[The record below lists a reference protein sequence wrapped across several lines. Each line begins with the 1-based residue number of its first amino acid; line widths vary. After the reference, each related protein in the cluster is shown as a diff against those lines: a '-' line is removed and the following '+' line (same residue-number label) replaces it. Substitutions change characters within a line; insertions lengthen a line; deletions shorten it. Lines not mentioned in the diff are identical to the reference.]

1 MVTGKFSLKPSRI
14 EGRNRSTHPFTRHLN
29 PSMSANVSHRVS
41 GAQKHWVGGAP
52 LPMEVNGWTEKVH
65 GRSTP
70 DLGGGLDMTES
81 TDAEEARILLI
92 EKVRNLAYLRADT
105 EEFTL
110 ASGRTSRHF
119 FDTKPV
125 MCDPESAHL
134 LGVLIH
140 DVIANIE
147 GGVDV
152 VGGLEL
158 GAVPLTGIVIA
169 KAGVGSTLR
178 GFIMR
183 KEPKGRGGRKTGNPP
198 GIEGSTLLAGDRVV
212 ILEDVTT
219 TGGSALK
226 AVERLQQMGCIVVAC
241 ISIVDRQEGGA
252 EAFEA
257 AGVPLIP
264 LSTLSDYDC

>member
-1 MVTGKFSLKPSRI
+1 MEGQQRRTAGRRMAETTGI
-14 EGRNRSTHPFTRHLN
+14 
-29 PSMSANVSHRVS
+29 
-41 GAQKHWVGGAP
+41 
-52 LPMEVNGWTEKVH
+52 
-65 GRSTP
+65 
-70 DLGGGLDMTES
+70 D
-81 TDAEEARILLI
+81 DARARLI

-110 ASGRTSRHF
+110 ASGRSSRHF

-140 DVIANIE
+140 HTIDEIE

-158 GAVPLTGIVIA
+158 GAVPLTGIAIA
-169 KAGVGSTLR
+169 KAEVGSTLR

-198 GIEGSTLLAGDRVV
+198 GIEGSTIQSGDRVV

-226 AVERLQQMGCIVVAC
+226 AAGRLRAIGCDVVAC
-241 ISIVDRQEGGA
+241 ISIVDREEGGK
-252 EAFEA
+252 EAFEG
-257 AGVPLIP
+257 AGIPLIP
-264 LSTLSDYDC
+264 LSTLSDYA

>member
-1 MVTGKFSLKPSRI
+1 M
-14 EGRNRSTHPFTRHLN
+14 EGQQRR
-29 PSMSANVSHRVS
+29 MA
-41 GAQKHWVGGAP
+41 
-52 LPMEVNGWTEKVH
+52 
-65 GRSTP
+65 GRR
-70 DLGGGLDMTES
+70 MAES
-81 TDAEEARILLI
+81 TGIDDARARLI

-140 DVIANIE
+140 HTIAEIA

-158 GAVPLTGIVIA
+158 GAVPLTGIAIA
-169 KAGVGSTLR
+169 KAGVGSPLR

-198 GIEGSTLLAGDRVV
+198 GIEGSTIQEGDRVV

-226 AVERLQQMGCIVVAC
+226 AAGRLRAIGCEVVAC
-241 ISIVDRQEGGA
+241 ISIVDREEGGK
-252 EAFEA
+252 EAFES
-257 AGVPLIP
+257 AGIPLIP
-264 LSTLSDYDC
+264 LSTLSDYS

>member
-1 MVTGKFSLKPSRI
+1 MG
-14 EGRNRSTHPFTRHLN
+14 
-29 PSMSANVSHRVS
+29 
-41 GAQKHWVGGAP
+41 
-52 LPMEVNGWTEKVH
+52 
-65 GRSTP
+65 
-70 DLGGGLDMTES
+70 ES
-81 TDAEEARILLI
+81 TGVEDARARLI
-92 EKVRNLAYLRADT
+92 EKVRQLAYLRADT

-140 DVIANIE
+140 HTIDGIE

-158 GAVPLTGIVIA
+158 GAVPLTGIAIA
-169 KAGVGSTLR
+169 KAGVGSALR

-198 GIEGSTLLAGDRVV
+198 GLEGSTIQDGDRVV

-226 AVERLQQMGCIVVAC
+226 AAGRLRAIGCQVVAC
-241 ISIVDRQEGGA
+241 ISIVDREEGGK
-252 EAFEA
+252 EAFEG
-257 AGVPLIP
+257 AGIPLIP
-264 LSTLSDYDC
+264 LSTLSDYA